1 MGFLTEVSGPPV
13 TDKLPPGWIFDQIE
27 DWTRRVP
34 DRVAFVLDA
43 PDRSEKYRYS
53 DVLMQ
58 SAAVATELE
67 SSGIHH
73 GDRVGIVME
82 NTPQWVFVLLG
93 AMQIGAVT
101 VPLATTLPQH
111 SIELIAAHAGC
122 RMIFADDTN
131 WQKAAEVAKNLN
143 CEISQP
149 SSSQKGRHVARIEA
163 PDDGEATAILIY
175 TSGT

>member
-1 MGFLTEVSGPPV
+1 MSFLTEVSGPPAD
-13 TDKLPPGWIFDQIE
+13 TLPPEWIFDEIE
-27 DWTRRVP
+27 AWAKRVP
-34 DRVAFVLDA
+34 DRIAFVLDA
-43 PDRSEKYRYS
+43 NGPIEEYRYP
-53 DVLMQ
+53 DVLER
-58 SAAVATELE
+58 AAAIAAELDAK
-67 SSGIHH
+67 GIRR

-149 SSSQKGRHVARIEA
+149 SSSQKGRHAARIEA
-163 PDDGEATAILIY
+163 P
-175 TSGT
+175 